1 MNAVFFIL
9 LTLFL
14 LVVQTIVLP
23 CFSWFPQCFD
33 LMIINVLFLSL
44 IASRNSMVFAIAG
57 IGCIMDSISGTPFGY
72 YLFSYLWI
80 YIIVRLARQLV
91 FKQSFVFILIMSV
104 AAVLIQHGLLVFS
117 ILVNHGQID
126 MDIFDVNLMMK
137 QTLWGLV
144 LIPAGIW
151 TVRLLRMNWI
161 YMVKQLQKQIMKKH
175 RR

>member
-1 MNAVFFIL
+1 MNAVFFII
-9 LTLFL
+9 LTLCL
-14 LVVQTIVLP
+14 LVVQTIILP

-91 FKQSFVFILIMSV
+91 FKHSFIFIVIMSV
-104 AAVLIQHGLLVFS
+104 VAVLIQHGLLVFS
-117 ILVNHGQID
+117 ILVKHGQID
-126 MDIFDVNLMMK
+126 FDSSDADLLMK
-137 QTLWGLV
+137 QALWGLV

-151 TVRLLRMNWI
+151 VVRGLRMNWI
-161 YMVKQLQKQIMKKH
+161 YIVKQLQKQIMKKH